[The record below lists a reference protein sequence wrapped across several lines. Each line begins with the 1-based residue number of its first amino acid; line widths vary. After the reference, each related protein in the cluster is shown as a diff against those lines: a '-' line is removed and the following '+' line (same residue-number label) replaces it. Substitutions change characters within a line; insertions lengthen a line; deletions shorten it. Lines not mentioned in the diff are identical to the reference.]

1 MNPNPNPKLNLIPNP
16 PRRNYPEIY
25 FISKSRIIPNS
36 RWEDMYSR
44 STISLQGEV
53 LTVYSLNNQT
63 MLDGI
68 GIGVQAQTKI
78 LAKYFNLV
86 WMHSYKFLDGASF
99 LLPVYSH
106 YYAPHIITYI
116 ITTYIITYIITTYII
131 TTYIITTYIITYI
144 ITTYI
149 ITYIKSPH
157 KLLHILSPHIIVP
170 LWQTFFLTSFNYS
183 YSVENVTVT
192 DKSYNGNSHKNLA
205 RYWQTCTT
213 IHMFKNVRQSRPS
226 MLFIIVSTMLLNEQ
240 CCIIISTMLLNE
252 QCCSLMFQQCCCS
265 NEQCCS
271 LLFQQ
276 CCWTNNVVHYCFD
289 NVVYYCFNNVVHY
302 CSNNVVE
309 WTMLFIIVSTMLL
322 NGQWCF
328 QHWWKNNGSQMLKQ
342 ETANYIDRTSLFTYC

>member
-1 MNPNPNPKLNLIPNP
+1 
-16 PRRNYPEIY
+16 
-25 FISKSRIIPNS
+25 
-36 RWEDMYSR
+36 MYSR

-131 TTYIITTYIITYI
+131 TTYIITSYIITYIITTYIITTYIITTYIITYI

-170 LWQTFFLTSFNYS
+170 L
-183 YSVENVTVT
+183 
-192 DKSYNGNSHKNLA
+192 
-205 RYWQTCTT
+205 
-213 IHMFKNVRQSRPS
+213 
-226 MLFIIVSTMLLNEQ
+226 
-240 CCIIISTMLLNE
+240 
-252 QCCSLMFQQCCCS
+252 
-265 NEQCCS
+265 
-271 LLFQQ
+271 
-276 CCWTNNVVHYCFD
+276 
-289 NVVYYCFNNVVHY
+289 
-302 CSNNVVE
+302 
-309 WTMLFIIVSTMLL
+309 
-322 NGQWCF
+322 
-328 QHWWKNNGSQMLKQ
+328 
-342 ETANYIDRTSLFTYC
+342 